1 MSGERGVH
9 SGLRVGVLGPVQL
22 SAGEVRQP
30 SLRVLLAT
38 LALAANRV
46 VPASVLIDALWEEE
60 PSRQREQNLHVQV
73 YQLRR
78 RLAAAEPGGSEARL
92 VRREPGYQLMLAKD
106 ELDLAVFKSLA
117 SRGRA
122 AAASGDH
129 QAASGLL
136 RAALNEWRGPALADV
151 AELSDRLAAE
161 ASFLSQ
167 QRLAVLED
175 RIEADLMAG
184 RRSGLAPSELSA
196 ELAQLV
202 AENPLRERL
211 TGQLMLAL
219 YRSGQQ
225 ARALQ
230 AFETARLVLA
240 EQLGLDPGPE
250 LRQLQ
255 ELILHGDA
263 ALLRPAS
270 ASTQRGPAE
279 PADAESS
286 SGTDSAATAGAE
298 TDSAAGGSAT
308 ATGAADGRTASNAE
322 QVRLVPR
329 QLPAPLPSFAGR
341 QDEVKE
347 LDQMLDAA
355 AEAGGTLVITSIGGT
370 GGIGKT
376 TLALHWAHRIAH
388 RFPDGQLHVNLRG
401 FEPGGSPVEPAAALH
416 GFLISLGV
424 PAGQIP
430 ADVEGMATLYRSTL
444 ADRRVLVMLDNARD
458 PGQVRQLLPASAGCL
473 VIVTS
478 RAAMT
483 GLTVAEGAIPVPL
496 NVLQRADAHAL
507 LAARLGSE
515 RTGAEPEAVADL
527 VRMCAGLPLALAIVA
542 ARAATRPSV
551 PLAMIAAELEREHLL
566 DALDTGDPL
575 TSIRTIIGG
584 SVAHLPAP
592 AARLFRLLGLH
603 PGPEITA
610 AAAASLAAEN
620 HAVITTLLGQLTSAS
635 LLTEQLPGRY
645 AMHDLLRAFAREQAL
660 GAEDETARHAAVSRA
675 LDHYLQT
682 GHAATLLLRQS
693 DWAIT
698 LGRPEPG
705 VLAEQ
710 LSTST
715 EAMTWFTAE
724 HEVLLAAV
732 SVAIATGRD
741 AHAWQIAWTLSSYQF
756 MRGLHAEWLATS
768 LAALAA
774 AERLGDDAAL
784 GWTHFRAGHASLE
797 SSRMATARPGPGS
810 VADATDHY
818 RAAIGYF
825 ERADAPAAEADARLA
840 LFVALQIQHR
850 SAEAQPH
857 ADRAEAL
864 FQQAGSRRGLAITL
878 SVISH
883 YRTRDGNARQ
893 GLDDS
898 LEAFAISREI
908 GDQFITAHALVNIGY
923 AYRMIG
929 DGQAAV
935 DAYREALD
943 IYQPMGHLTAE
954 ADVLG
959 QLGDTLEAMGDLD
972 AARRAW
978 RQALAVHG
986 DAYPDDS
993 AYLRRR
999 LAGSAEDSD
1008 DA

>member
-1 MSGERGVH
+1 
-9 SGLRVGVLGPVQL
+9 VLGPVQL
-22 SAGEVRQP
+22 AAAHLSADTVRQP
-30 SLRVLLAT
+30 LLRVLLAT

-78 RLAAAEPGGSEARL
+78 RLAAAEPGSSQARL
-92 VRREPGYQLMLAKD
+92 VRREPGYQLMLATD
-106 ELDLAVFKSLA
+106 ELDLAEFKSLA
-117 SRGRA
+117 ASGRA
-122 AAASGDH
+122 AAAAGD
-129 QAASGLL
+129 QRRAATLL
-136 RAALNEWRGPALADV
+136 RSALNEWRGPALADV

-175 RIEADLMAG
+175 RIEADLMFG
-184 RRSGLAPSELSA
+184 RQSGLAHSGQTLSELAA
-196 ELAQLV
+196 ELVQLV

-230 AFETARLVLA
+230 AFEAARLVLA

-250 LRQLQ
+250 LRRLQ
-255 ELILHGDA
+255 ELILRGDA

-270 ASTQRGPAE
+270 AGTQRESAE
-279 PADAESS
+279 PADAESGS
-286 SGTDSAATAGAE
+286 RGVATHRAITDRAATDRAATDRAATDS
-298 TDSAAGGSAT
+298 
-308 ATGAADGRTASNAE
+308 E

-376 TLALHWAHRIAH
+376 TLALHWAHKIAH

-416 GFLISLGV
+416 GFLIGLGV

-430 ADVEGMATLYRSTL
+430 PDVEGMTTLYRSTL
-444 ADRRVLVMLDNARD
+444 AGRRVLVMLDNARD
-458 PGQVRQLLPASAGCL
+458 PAQVRPLLPASAGCL

-507 LAARLGSE
+507 LAARLGAE

-527 VRMCAGLPLALAIVA
+527 VRLCAGLPLALAIVA

-551 PLAMIAAELEREHLL
+551 PLALIAAELEREQLL

-584 SVAHLPAP
+584 SVAQLPAR

-610 AAAASLAAEN
+610 AACASLAAESGS
-620 HAVITTLLGQLTSAS
+620 VIGALLGQLTMAS

-660 GAEDETARHAAVSRA
+660 EAEDEASRHAAVSRA
-675 LDHYLQT
+675 LDHYLHT
-682 GHAATLLLRQS
+682 GHAAALLLRQS
-693 DWAIT
+693 DWPIT
-698 LGRPEPG
+698 LGAPEPG
-705 VLAEQ
+705 VAAEQ
-710 LSTST
+710 LQATT
-715 EAMTWFTAE
+715 EAMAWFDAE

-732 SVAIATGRD
+732 SLAIATGRD
-741 AHAWQIAWTLSSYQF
+741 SHAWQIPWTLSNYQF
-756 MRGLHAEWLATS
+756 MRGLHAEWLVTS
-768 LAALAA
+768 LTALAA
-774 AERLGDDAAL
+774 AERLGDDSAL

-797 SSRMATARPGPGS
+797 SSRMATAKPGLGS
-810 VADATDHY
+810 VAGATDHY

-825 ERADAPAAEADARLA
+825 ERAATPAAEADARLA

-850 SAEAQPH
+850 AAEAQPH
-857 ADRAEAL
+857 ADRATVL
-864 FQQAGSRRGLAITL
+864 FEQAGSRRGLAITL

-883 YRTRDGNARQ
+883 YQTRDGEARQ
-893 GLDDS
+893 GLENG
-898 LEAFAISREI
+898 LQAFAISREI

-923 AYRMIG
+923 AYRTLG
-929 DGQAAV
+929 DGRAAA

-943 IYQPMGHLTAE
+943 IYRPMGHLTAE

-986 DAYPDDS
+986 ESRRLRLPS
-993 AYLRRR
+993 PQTGQLSCGLRRGLTAQR
-999 LAGSAEDSD
+999 LAQLHSD
-1008 DA
+1008 

>member
-1 MSGERGVH
+1 MVSGEQGVQ
-9 SGLRVGVLGPVQL
+9 SRLRVGVLGPVQL
-22 SAGEVRQP
+22 AAANLPADTVRQP
-30 SLRVLLAT
+30 LLRVLLAT

-78 RLAAAEPGGSEARL
+78 RLAAAEPGSSQARL
-92 VRREPGYQLMLAKD
+92 VRREPGYQLMLATD
-106 ELDLAVFKSLA
+106 ELDLAEFKSLA
-117 SRGRA
+117 ASGRA
-122 AAASGDH
+122 AAAAGD
-129 QAASGLL
+129 QRRAATLL
-136 RAALNEWRGPALADV
+136 RSALNEWRGPALADV

-175 RIEADLMAG
+175 RIEADLMFSRQSGPGAAG
-184 RRSGLAPSELSA
+184 SARPTLA
-196 ELAQLV
+196 ELAAELTQLV

-211 TGQLMLAL
+211 TGQLMLTL

-225 ARALQ
+225 ARALH
-230 AFETARLVLA
+230 AFEAARLVLA

-250 LRQLQ
+250 LRHLQ
-255 ELILHGDA
+255 ELILRGDA
-263 ALLRPAS
+263 GLLQGASDAPQPGSSSTAEDTAAPDRTPAS
-270 ASTQRGPAE
+270 R
-279 PADAESS
+279 
-286 SGTDSAATAGAE
+286 AAHE
-298 TDSAAGGSAT
+298 TG
-308 ATGAADGRTASNAE
+308 
-322 QVRLVPR
+322 QVRLIPR

-347 LDQMLDAA
+347 LDQMLEAA

-376 TLALHWAHRIAH
+376 SLALHWAHRIAD
-388 RFPDGQLHVNLRG
+388 RFPDGQLHVSLRG

-416 GFLISLGV
+416 GFLIALGV

-430 ADVEGMATLYRSTL
+430 PDVEGMATLYRSTL
-444 ADRRVLVMLDNARD
+444 AGRRVLVMLDNARD
-458 PGQVRQLLPASAGCL
+458 PAQVRPLLPASAGCL

-507 LAARLGSE
+507 LAARLGAE

-551 PLAMIAAELEREHLL
+551 PLAMIAAELEREQLL

-575 TSIRTIIGG
+575 TSVRSIISG
-584 SVAHLPAP
+584 SVAQLPAP
-592 AARLFRLLGLH
+592 SARLFRLLGLH

-610 AAAASLAAEN
+610 AACASLAAEN
-620 HAVITTLLGQLTSAS
+620 GTVITALLGQLTSAS

-645 AMHDLLRAFAREQAL
+645 AMHDLLRAFAREQASE
-660 GAEDETARHAAVSRA
+660 AEDEGSRQAAVSRA
-675 LDHYLQT
+675 LDHYLHT
-682 GHAATLLLRQS
+682 GHAAALLLRQS
-693 DWAIT
+693 DWAIA

-705 VLAEQ
+705 VAAEQ
-710 LSTST
+710 LGATA
-715 EAMTWFTAE
+715 EAMAWFDAE
-724 HEVLLAAV
+724 HEVLLAAI
-732 SVAIATGRD
+732 SLAIATGRD
-741 AHAWQIAWTLSSYQF
+741 SHAWQLPWTLSSYQF
-756 MRGLHAEWLATS
+756 MRGLHAEWFATS
-768 LAALAA
+768 LTALAA

-784 GWTHFRAGHASLE
+784 GWTHLRAGHASLE
-797 SSRMATARPGPGS
+797 SSRMATAKPGLGS
-810 VADATDHY
+810 VTGATDHY

-825 ERADAPAAEADARLA
+825 ERAAAPAAEADARLA

-857 ADRAEAL
+857 ADRAAML

-883 YRTRDGNARQ
+883 YRTRDGDARQ
-893 GLDDS
+893 ALADGLQ
-898 LEAFAISREI
+898 AFAISREI

-923 AYRMIG
+923 AYRTLG
-929 DGQAAV
+929 DGRAAV

-943 IYQPMGHLTAE
+943 IYHPMGHLTAQ

-999 LAGSAEDSD
+999 LASAAEDSD
-1008 DA
+1008 ET